1 VRDHGFDRLEHHAD
15 GRYVIVCECGWR
27 SEADPSAEVVGN
39 EWDEH
44 RKLADA
50 PNHR

>member
-1 VRDHGFDRLEHHAD
+1 VGDHGFDRLEHLD

-27 SEADPSAEVVGN
+27 SSAEESAEIVGN

-44 RKLADA
+44 LELADA
-50 PNHR
+50 PNSR